1 MVGFITTLL
10 CYVEACSQKV
20 PKGTKG
26 CRRTWCP
33 DGNSNLIELRPKTE
47 EQEDMLNTLAND
59 LIESCT
65 KLQKATEEK
74 DKVLKGDKLKDDKIL
89 QLEDKNLQHLK
100 LIEEL
105 ETETKKNVEEHKA
118 EISKLKGK
126 LEDMS

>member
-1 MVGFITTLL
+1 
-10 CYVEACSQKV
+10 
-20 PKGTKG
+20 
-26 CRRTWCP
+26 
-33 DGNSNLIELRPKTE
+33 
-47 EQEDMLNTLAND
+47 MLNTLAND